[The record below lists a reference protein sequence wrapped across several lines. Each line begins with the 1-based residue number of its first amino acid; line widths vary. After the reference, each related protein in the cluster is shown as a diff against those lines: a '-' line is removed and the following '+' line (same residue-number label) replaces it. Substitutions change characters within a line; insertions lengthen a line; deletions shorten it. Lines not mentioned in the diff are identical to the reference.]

1 MKSIKPIYAIV
12 WVMAC
17 LLTTHHVAQ
26 AQEKLTLTQAMQIA
40 SSQNLGLKRA
50 RQQASIAQNN
60 VYRGNAGL
68 LPTIT
73 AQGGIN
79 YSNNNATFEFASGDT
94 QSQNGAIS
102 VGTNASVAA
111 NYVLY
116 NGGQNQLNYKN
127 LKVAAEQS
135 NITVQQTKQ
144 NVLVGLVASYYN
156 IAELQENYR
165 VAQEAVK
172 ISKDRLE
179 RAKSRQEFGS
189 ANSVNVL
196 NAEVSL
202 NNDNLTV
209 IQLAQQLQNAKRN
222 LNVFLGRDLN
232 QEFVVDSPGE
242 FKAIATLEALK
253 QEAYNKNVALKNIR
267 QNRLSSEVNLRL
279 AKGQNLPTV
288 SLNASYG
295 YSRNQNQ
302 AGFILVNQSLGLSA
316 GLTINYTIFDGNR
329 RKKNIENAK
338 ISLDVNKTQFE
349 EIKQQVDRDMTNAY
363 ANYQNNLN
371 VMKLNQQNAAI
382 AQKNFNAVQSSYK
395 LGQSTNTAF
404 REAQLGLV
412 RAKINLI
419 NAKFRAKLAEMNV
432 LLLTGRLLE
441 DSPGGKK

>member
-1 MKSIKPIYAIV
+1 MKSIKSIYFVACT
-12 WVMAC
+12 ALC
-17 LLTTHHVAQ
+17 LLATPHLAQ
-26 AQEKLTLTQAMQIA
+26 AQEKLTLEQAMQLA
-40 SSQNLGLKRA
+40 SSQNLSLKRA
-50 RQQASIAQNN
+50 RQQARVAQNN
-60 VYRGNAGL
+60 VYKGNANM

-79 YSNNNATFEFASGDT
+79 YSNNNSTFEFASGDT
-94 QSQNGAIS
+94 QSQNGAVS
-102 VGTNASVAA
+102 VGTNASIAA

-116 NGGQNQLNYKN
+116 NGGQNQLTYKS
-127 LKVAAEQS
+127 LKMTAEQS
-135 NITVQQTKQ
+135 NITTQQVKQ

-165 VAQEAVK
+165 VAQEAIK

-179 RAKSRQEFGS
+179 RAKSKQAFGS

-202 NNDNLTV
+202 NNDNLTLV
-209 IQLAQQLQNAKRN
+209 QLKQQLQNAKRN
-222 LNVFLGRDLN
+222 LNVFLGRDIN
-232 QEFVVDSPGE
+232 QDFVVDSPGD
-242 FKAIATLEALK
+242 FKAIANLETLK
-253 QEAYNKNVALKNIR
+253 QEAYSKNIQLKSIR
-267 QNRLSSEVNLRL
+267 QNRLSSELNLQL
-279 AKGQNLPTV
+279 AKGRNLPTV

-295 YSRNQNQ
+295 YNRNQSQ

-338 ISLDVNKTQFE
+338 INLDVNKSQYE
-349 EIKQQVDRDMTNAY
+349 EIQQQIDRDISNAY

-371 VMKLNQQNAAI
+371 VMKLNEQNATI

-404 REAQLGLV
+404 REAQLGLI